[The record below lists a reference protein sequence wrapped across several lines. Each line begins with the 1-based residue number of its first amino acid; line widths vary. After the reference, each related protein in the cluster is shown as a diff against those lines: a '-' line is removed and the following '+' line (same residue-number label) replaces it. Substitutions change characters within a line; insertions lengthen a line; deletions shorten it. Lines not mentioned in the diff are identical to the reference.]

1 MKKFFSDNVKTIAI
15 VAMVAAVVF
24 GYLYYKNRNTVA
36 IAETATDNA
45 KAE

>member
-24 GYLYYKNRNTVA
+24 GYLYYKNRNAVSLP
-36 IAETATDNA
+36 ETATGEEA
-45 KAE
+45 K

>member
-24 GYLYYKNRNTVA
+24 GYLYYKNRNTVEISA
-36 IAETATDNA
+36 TAET
-45 KAE
+45 K